1 VQLAMAEGVLRT
13 HSGDRLTPQQIPP
26 DVARQIS
33 KEMERNGNFA
43 DDLAVSKMPVQT
55 IFDKFGSSIK
65 TGMSQS
71 AAEKRFLEDGP
82 NELYQPP
89 APSLLMLF
97 LAQLKGFV
105 ILLLMAAAVGS
116 LALAAISPKRE
127 DPLQYVTGVFIIII
141 VVINAGIAAKT
152 EAQAS
157 DALGA
162 LAAMNAPQVTLCRDG
177 VEVKMET
184 RRVVKGDIVLLGVG
198 DVVPADIRV
207 VESADFKVSEMPL
220 TGEPDDVPKT
230 HKVREL
236 KPGETPKLV
245 PETMAFMNCTV
256 MSGNAKVVVTST
268 GMDTRIGKI
277 AQMLQKKDGDEEA
290 KTPLQRNLDQLG
302 SRIGVYA
309 IGVCIIVFIVMV
321 VMQSVPDAFD
331 PTTCT
336 SAACKWQAVI
346 MYGIMTAVT
355 LAVAAIPEGI
365 PLCVT
370 LSLALGC
377 KDMVDKKVQV
387 RKLAAVETLGSASV
401 ICTDK
406 TGTLTEGKMTL
417 TKVWSAGKTYEVT
430 GKGFNPD
437 EGGFQNSD
445 GSDASQEAPVVSTI
459 YSAVICSSTTLNKNE
474 KGQWEPKGNSSEAP
488 YIVAGRKLKFTE
500 DEVQTKCPRVM
511 EVPFSSAR
519 KMMLTVSNVTEN
531 RLGPGG
537 IQLPENTKYVTVC
550 KGAPNFILDA
560 CAQFLDSDGQFKPL
574 TAEKKAEILGVVDD
588 FSSQALRVLA
598 MAIVPLEKL
607 PYDSEDD
614 ELETDQKF
622 AMCREGLQLVG
633 LGAAID
639 PERNGVPES
648 VIQAREAGVR
658 VVMITGDYVK
668 TAIAIAKNCNILQKG
683 DDDAKDAVDCGTLR
697 TAPGKYVDD
706 FKMDAITARVK
717 VFARAQPEDKLRIVE
732 SLQRQDFVCAMTGDG
747 VNDAPALNRADIGVA
762 MNIQGT
768 EVAKGASDMIL
779 SDDNFANIVV
789 AIEKG
794 RVIYSGIQKFVAFI
808 MSVHIA
814 EVVQIFLCVVTSMP
828 IMRTPIQILFLILVT
843 DLPPSIALGREPGE
857 PGIMKRKPRPKS
869 EPVTLKWMT
878 TNYTVNGLILAAVI
892 MAVYTSSLSY
902 FLGVFTGSQRVTLIR
917 ELSDT
922 CESLYEHCADTGCQD
937 TQKDFVEFDFLKASF
952 QGSSQRVGKPGI
964 TGDLDAGWLINQDTL
979 PSYRLFHPAAVC
991 DPFEDWVSPSCG
1003 NAKLSIAEDWSNA
1016 DYRRECAEYKGAA
1029 WVAAMMMNA
1038 RTTAFISLVF
1048 SENIRAYISRSFTNH
1063 LWVKPF
1069 DNRNMQYAIGLAQ
1082 MCLMVVIFVPFVKD
1096 RIIGLDGSKIG
1107 VGWLFALIGP
1117 FSCALLCEFW
1127 KLVTRVQIQ
1136 KYEAKVAEQLRREAA
1151 TRAEQQKLDFIKDS
1165 TDGLKIMIQ
1174 DQKVQ
1179 IVELERQVSKSAE
1192 EKKASNVGEV

>member
-1 VQLAMAEGVLRT
+1 MAEGVLRT

-33 KEMERNGNFA
+33 KDMEKNGNFA
-43 DDLAVSKMPVQT
+43 DDIAVSKMPAQA

-65 TGMSQS
+65 TGMSES
-71 AAEKRFLEDGP
+71 AAETRFMEDGP

-89 APSLLMLF
+89 PPSLLMLF

-105 ILLLMAAAVGS
+105 ILLLMAAAVAS
-116 LALAAISPKRE
+116 LAMAAIGPKRE
-127 DPLQYVTGVFIIII
+127 DPLQYITGVFIIII
-141 VVINAGIAAKT
+141 VVVNAGIAAKT
-152 EAQAS
+152 EAQAN

-162 LAAMNAPQVTLCRDG
+162 LAAMNAPTVTILRDG
-177 VEVKMET
+177 IEVKVET

-198 DVVPADIRV
+198 DVVPADVRV

-256 MSGNAKVVVTST
+256 MNGKARVVVTST
-268 GMDTRIGKI
+268 GMETRIGKI
-277 AQMLQKKDGDEEA
+277 AQMLQKKDGEEEA

-309 IGVCIIVFIVMV
+309 IGVCIIVFIVML
-321 VMQSVPDAFD
+321 VMQSTPDDYD
-331 PTTCT
+331 PSVCNGG
-336 SAACKWQAVI
+336 ACKWQAVI
-346 MYGIMTAVT
+346 MYGIMTSVT

-377 KDMVDKKVQV
+377 KDMVEKKVQV

-417 TKVWSAGKTYEVT
+417 TKVWSAGKTYEVL
-430 GKGFNPD
+430 GKGFNPE
-437 EGGFQNSD
+437 EGGFQNAD
-445 GSDASQEAPVVSTI
+445 GSDASQEAPVVSTV
-459 YSAVICSSTTLNKNE
+459 YSAVICSNTKLGKND

-488 YIVAGRKLKFTE
+488 YIVAGRKLKFSE
-500 DEVQTKCPRVM
+500 DEVQTKCPRVL

-537 IQLPENTKYVTVC
+537 IQLPENTKYVSVC

-560 CAQFLDSDGQFKPL
+560 CTQFLDSDGQFKPL
-574 TAEKKAEILGVVDD
+574 DEAKKAEILGVVDN

-607 PYDSEDD
+607 PFDVQD
-614 ELETDQKF
+614 EELNTDQKF
-622 AMCREGLQLVG
+622 SLCRDGLQLVG

-648 VIQAREAGVR
+648 VIKAREAGIR

-668 TAIAIAKNCNILQKG
+668 TAIAIAKNCNILQKE
-683 DDDAKDAVDCGTLR
+683 DDEMKDAVDCGTLR
-697 TAPGKYVDD
+697 PGGQYVDD

-732 SLQRQDFVCAMTGDG
+732 SLQRQDFVSAMTGDG

-789 AIEKG
+789 AVEKG

-814 EVVQIFLCVVTSMP
+814 EVAQIFLCVVSSMP

-878 TNYTVNGLILAAVI
+878 SNYTMNGLILAAVI
-892 MAVYTSSLSY
+892 MAVYTCSLSY
-902 FLGVFTGSQRVTLIR
+902 FLGVFTGSQRFTLIR
-917 ELSDT
+917 ELTDV
-922 CESLYEHCADTGCQD
+922 CDSLYEHCGATGCNNVEE
-937 TQKDFVEFDFLKASF
+937 DFDKFDFLKASF
-952 QGSSQRVGKPGI
+952 QDSSQRVGKSPI
-964 TGDLDAGWLINQDTL
+964 MGDLEAGWLINRDTL
-979 PSYRLFHPAAVC
+979 PSFRLKDVAAVC
-991 DPFEDWVSPSCG
+991 NPYEDWVSTSCG
-1003 NAKLSIAEDWSNA
+1003 NAKLSIAEDWTNA
-1016 DYRRECAEYKGAA
+1016 DYRRECAEHKGSA

-1096 RIIGLDGSKIG
+1096 RIIGLDGAKIG
-1107 VGWLFALIGP
+1107 MGWFFALIGP
-1117 FSCALLCEFW
+1117 FGCALLCEFW
-1127 KLVTRVQIQ
+1127 KLVTRFQIQ
-1136 KYEAKVAEQLRREAA
+1136 KYEAKVAEQQRRESA
-1151 TRAEQQKLDFIKDS
+1151 TRAEQQKLDAIKDS
-1165 TDGLKIMIQ
+1165 TEGLKIMIQ
-1174 DQKVQ
+1174 DQKAQ
-1179 IVELERQVSKSAE
+1179 IVELERQVSKNAE
-1192 EKKASNVGEV
+1192 ENKGSNVGEV